1 MSEHNGGCLCGDL
14 RYKVMGIPEIG
25 AVCHCRYCQLRTGSA
40 FGTLAYFKDENFK
53 ITAGKAKEYTF
64 TSESGTQWKTFFCDT
79 CATTVFIKL
88 EVRQG
93 LTGVTA
99 GTLNPPTFW
108 FELDRE
114 AFMRSKATFVGDI
127 NAKETQETIAY
138 YAPQIDE
145 PKRRKG
151 G

>member
-1 MSEHNGGCLCGDL
+1 ML
-14 RYKVMGIPEIG
+14 
-25 AVCHCRYCQLRTGSA
+25 HCRYCQLRTGSA
-40 FGTLAYFKDENFK
+40 FGT
-53 ITAGKAKEYTF
+53 
-64 TSESGTQWKTFFCDT
+64 QWETFFCDT

-93 LTGVTA
+93 LIGVTA
-99 GTLNPPTFW
+99 GTLDPPTFW

-127 NAKETQETIAY
+127 NAKETHETIAY
-138 YAPQIDE
+138 YAPKIDE

>member
-1 MSEHNGGCLCGDL
+1 
-14 RYKVMGIPEIG
+14 MGTPEIG
-25 AVCHCRYCQLRTGSA
+25 AVCHFRYCQLRTGSA
-40 FGTLAYFKDENFK
+40 FGTIAYFKDENFK
-53 ITAGKAKEYTF
+53 LTAGKVKEYSF
-64 TSESGTQWKTFFCDT
+64 TRESGTQWQTFFCDT
-79 CATTVFIKL
+79 CAITFFIKL

-93 LTGVTA
+93 LAGVTA
-99 GTLNPPTFW
+99 STLDPLTFW

-114 AFMRSKATFVGDI
+114 AFMRSKAIFVGDI
-127 NAKETQETIAY
+127 IAKGTHETTSY

>member
-1 MSEHNGGCLCGDL
+1 
-14 RYKVMGIPEIG
+14 MGTPEIG
-25 AVCHCRYCQLRTGSA
+25 AVCHFRYCQLRTGSA
-40 FGTLAYFKDENFK
+40 FGTIAYFKDENFK
-53 ITAGKAKEYTF
+53 LTAGKVKEYSF
-64 TSESGTQWKTFFCDT
+64 TRESGTQWQTFFCDT
-79 CATTVFIKL
+79 CAITFFIKL

-99 GTLNPPTFW
+99 STLDPLTFW

-114 AFMRSKATFVGDI
+114 AFMRSKAIFVGDI
-127 NAKETQETIAY
+127 IAKGTHETISY

>member
-1 MSEHNGGCLCGDL
+1 M
-14 RYKVMGIPEIG
+14 
-25 AVCHCRYCQLRTGSA
+25 
-40 FGTLAYFKDENFK
+40 
-53 ITAGKAKEYTF
+53 
-64 TSESGTQWKTFFCDT
+64 
-79 CATTVFIKL
+79 FIKL

-93 LTGVTA
+93 LIGVTA
-99 GTLNPPTFW
+99 GTLDPPTFW

-127 NAKETQETIAY
+127 NAKETHETIAY

>member
-14 RYKVMGIPEIG
+14 RYKVMGTPEIG

-53 ITAGKAKEYTF
+53 ITADKVKEYTF

-127 NAKETQETIAY
+127 NAKETHETIAY

>member
-1 MSEHNGGCLCGDL
+1 MSEHNGECLCGDL
-14 RYKVMGIPEIG
+14 RYKVIENPEIG

-40 FGTLAYFKDENFK
+40 FGTIAYFKDENLK
-53 ITAGKAKEYTF
+53 ITTGKGKEYTF
-64 TSESGTQWKTFFCDT
+64 MSESATQWKTFFCDT

-88 EVRQG
+88 GVTPG

-99 GTLNPPTFW
+99 GTLDPLTFW

-114 AFMRSKATFVGDI
+114 AFTRSKANFVGDI
-127 NAKETQETIAY
+127 IAKEIHETIAY
-138 YAPQIDE
+138 YAPKIDE
-145 PKRRKG
+145 PKCRKG

>member
-1 MSEHNGGCLCGDL
+1 MPCAIVDIVNFERDQHLVRL
-14 RYKVMGIPEIG
+14 RILKMK
-25 AVCHCRYCQLRTGSA
+25 
-40 FGTLAYFKDENFK
+40 TLKSPQVK
-53 ITAGKAKEYTF
+53 SKEYTF
-64 TSESGTQWKTFFCDT
+64 TSESGAQWKTFFCDT

-99 GTLNPPTFW
+99 GTLDPPTFW

-127 NAKETQETIAY
+127 IAKETHETTAY
-138 YAPQIDE
+138 YAPKIDE